1 MKVSTS
7 IIFLISLLLVLIF
20 ASSFLQAQTV
30 SDSLKTS
37 LQEYSSYNQNE
48 VYENHI
54 SYQKTVWRRISLKET
69 QNQPFFRKD
78 NEITKLIIDAV
89 KLGIIQPYQNDS
101 LTTSMS
107 LEKFLQHI
115 KYEEFDVSEE
125 VVMMSCWT
133 DFNRKNWS
141 TEDSINWQ
149 NKINQ
154 ESKIISTEYLPKQM
168 YILET
173 KTNTFF
179 DKTHSRM
186 IHDIQTISIIL
197 PAEMNPETG
206 LEKVIAT
213 FSYKELV
220 QNLFRD
226 NSSAIYYN
234 EKNNQAHRNL
244 EEAFDLMLMNGRLI
258 KYSNTKDNH
267 IIDIYEDYNQALLMA
282 QNYEATM
289 IEYESNV
296 WEN

>member
-154 ESKIISTEYLPKQM
+154 ESVIG
-168 YILET
+168 
-173 KTNTFF
+173 
-179 DKTHSRM
+179 
-186 IHDIQTISIIL
+186 TI
-197 PAEMNPETG
+197 E
-206 LEKVIAT
+206 
-213 FSYKELV
+213 
-220 QNLFRD
+220 
-226 NSSAIYYN
+226 
-234 EKNNQAHRNL
+234 
-244 EEAFDLMLMNGRLI
+244 
-258 KYSNTKDNH
+258 SNTPAKLDLIAFINPK
-267 IIDIYEDYNQALLMA
+267 L
-282 QNYEATM
+282 
-289 IEYESNV
+289 
-296 WEN
+296 W